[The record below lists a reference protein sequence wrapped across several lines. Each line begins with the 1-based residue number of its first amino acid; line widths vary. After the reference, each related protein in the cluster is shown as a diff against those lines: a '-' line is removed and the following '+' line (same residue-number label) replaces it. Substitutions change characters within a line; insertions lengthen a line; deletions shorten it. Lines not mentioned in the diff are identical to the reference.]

1 MSEEGLKNYEKIAKE
16 QIRELNRL
24 AKRIS
29 RSSMTDEKK
38 DEERSK
44 NRLRMQKYRL
54 EKSKE
59 ECEYDNIVE
68 KHRKRKEREARDD
81 EKRMKD
87 NLRAK
92 NSMNQ
97 FRENLPS
104 KYIPRV
110 KKNLT
115 EEEDWKTFA
124 GSNQKSK
131 ELLASRKPQM
141 AEYIEKLKNEKA
153 KSNEEKSNWDQ
164 VVNKSDKDMEEKEKN
179 KIQRDVKGKECTC
192 SHDFSNCLFCQNQV
206 QLSDQNYDSDD
217 CGCKLPDWTKE
228 ELEKYERQSFEDWK
242 EWRKKKAREKKQE
255 NAKTLKRKLLQP
267 IIMPKA
273 IPSEYERIREINIR
287 QRKKEW
293 EQLEKQWDADNK

>member
-1 MSEEGLKNYEKIAKE
+1 MSEEGLKNYEKIEKE

-38 DEERSK
+38 DEERLK

-68 KHRKRKEREARDD
+68 KHRKGKEREGRDD

-110 KKNLT
+110 KKILR
-115 EEEDWKTFA
+115 KRRI
-124 GSNQKSK
+124 GKH
-131 ELLASRKPQM
+131 LLD
-141 AEYIEKLKNEKA
+141 L
-153 KSNEEKSNWDQ
+153 
-164 VVNKSDKDMEEKEKN
+164 
-179 KIQRDVKGKECTC
+179 
-192 SHDFSNCLFCQNQV
+192 
-206 QLSDQNYDSDD
+206 
-217 CGCKLPDWTKE
+217 TKE
-228 ELEKYERQSFEDWK
+228 VKNYWQVASHKW
-242 EWRKKKAREKKQE
+242 Q
-255 NAKTLKRKLLQP
+255 
-267 IIMPKA
+267 
-273 IPSEYERIREINIR
+273 NILR
-287 QRKKEW
+287 
-293 EQLEKQWDADNK
+293 N